1 MIKSLIQCRD
11 EVFLLDHVSVKEI
24 FIMKILG
31 SSYLRSMLG
40 WFSQFFETIKYHLER
55 LLRMLAFL
63 FKASHVR
70 YSGQLFTQM

>member
-31 SSYLRSMLG
+31 SSYLKSMLG
-40 WFSQFFETIKYHLER
+40 WFSQFFETIKYSSR
-55 LLRMLAFL
+55 
-63 FKASHVR
+63 KASQNACFFILR
-70 YSGQLFTQM
+70 LPM

>member
-31 SSYLRSMLG
+31 SSYLKSMLG
-40 WFSQFFETIKYHLER
+40 WFSQFFETIKYSSR
-55 LLRMLAFL
+55 
-63 FKASHVR
+63 KASQNAYFFILR
-70 YSGQLFTQM
+70 LPM